1 MRDLLDR
8 NQYTMENQTS
18 EIEKRELEQQQK
30 CKFLENEIEYLKSQI
45 EEQMLKYDKLIENLD
60 SKEIELARLQKEN
73 ENLGKQKSS
82 GTDKILEY

>member
-1 MRDLLDR
+1 MCYNYKLKV
-8 NQYTMENQTS
+8 
-18 EIEKRELEQQQK
+18 EKRELEQQQK